1 MKSITLESPS
11 SPQVGSNN
19 FELLRVK
26 DLTVSITGTKII
38 DSISFSLT
46 RGETLGV
53 VGANGSGK
61 TTLIRSIA
69 GLLKPDVGTIRVQGV
84 DGSDLGHR
92 DRARIISYMPQ
103 QVQSHPFTAFEA
115 VLMGRYPHLGRLQ
128 LEGVEDREIA
138 FSAMRRTGTESFAD
152 RRLDTLSGGERQR
165 VVMARVLA
173 QQPQILLMDEPTAS
187 LDLEFQILA
196 MDLINDEVAKR
207 NSGAIVI
214 LHDLSLAARFCDRI
228 LLMQNGELTAKG
240 TPWEVLTPENL
251 RAAFNIEGLVEPD
264 PVTGMP
270 HVLVLGSE
278 KSGSKKSVGFGR
290 TVHLVCGAGSGRQL
304 MHQLKVAG
312 YAVTAGVLGTGDSDR
327 EAAERLGVK
336 YVSAPSFSP
345 ISESQHSEH
354 IELINRADHVV
365 LCPMAVGMN
374 NLLNIHAAAEGSSL
388 FVIESPDGKVS
399 DYTGGKALELRRSM
413 VERAGSISEASLL
426 FELARHALE

>member
-11 SPQVGSNN
+11 FPQVGSNN

-290 TVHLVCGAGSGRQL
+290 TVHMVCGAGSGRQL

>member
-290 TVHLVCGAGSGRQL
+290 TVHMVCGAGSGRQL

>member
-1 MKSITLESPS
+1 MKSITLESSS

-290 TVHLVCGAGSGRQL
+290 TVHMVCGAGSGRQL

>member
-69 GLLKPDVGTIRVQGV
+69 GLLKPDAGTIRVQGV

-290 TVHLVCGAGSGRQL
+290 TVHMVCGAGSGRQL

>member
-1 MKSITLESPS
+1 MKSISLESSLLP
-11 SPQVGSNN
+11 PMGSNN
-19 FELLRVK
+19 FGLLRVK
-26 DLTVSITGTKII
+26 DLAVSIASTKII
-38 DSISFSLT
+38 ESISFSLK
-46 RGETLGV
+46 RGEILGV

-69 GLLKPDVGTIRVQGV
+69 GLLEPDSGTVSVDGV
-84 DGSDLGHR
+84 DASALGHS
-92 DRARIISYMPQ
+92 DRAQIISYMPQ
-103 QVQSHPFTAFEA
+103 QVESHPFTAFEA
-115 VLMGRYPHLGRLQ
+115 VLMGRYPYLGRLE
-128 LEGVEDREIA
+128 LEGVADREIA

-173 QQPQILLMDEPTAS
+173 QQPQVLLMDEPTAS
-187 LDLEFQILA
+187 LDLEHQILT
-196 MDLINDEVAKR
+196 MDLINEEVAKR
-207 NSGAIVI
+207 DSGAIVI
-214 LHDLSLAARFCDRI
+214 LHDLSLAARFCDRL
-228 LLMQNGELTAKG
+228 LLMQNGELTANG

-251 RAAFNIEGLVEPD
+251 RIAFNIEGLVEPD

-270 HVLVLGSE
+270 HVLVLGSQN
-278 KSGSKKSVGFGR
+278 SGSKKSVGFGR

-312 YAVTAGVLGTGDSDR
+312 YTVTAGVLGTGDSDR

-336 YVSAPSFSP
+336 YVSASSFSP
-345 ISESQHSEH
+345 ITESQHSEH
-354 IELINRADHVV
+354 IGLINRADHVV

-388 FVIESPDGKVS
+388 LVIESADGEVS

-413 VERAGSISEASLL
+413 IERNGSISESSLL
-426 FELARHALE
+426 FELARHTVE

>member
-1 MKSITLESPS
+1 MKSISLESPLL
-11 SPQVGSNN
+11 PPMGSNN
-19 FELLRVK
+19 FGLLWVK
-26 DLTVSITGTKII
+26 DLAVSIARTKII
-38 DSISFSLT
+38 ESISFSLK
-46 RGETLGV
+46 RGEILGV

-69 GLLKPDVGTIRVQGV
+69 GLLKPDSGTVSVDGV
-84 DGSDLGHR
+84 DASDLGHS
-92 DRARIISYMPQ
+92 DRAQIISYMPQ
-103 QVQSHPFTAFEA
+103 QVESHPFTAFEA
-115 VLMGRYPHLGRLQ
+115 VLMGRYPHLGRLE
-128 LEGVEDREIA
+128 LEGVADREIA
-138 FSAMRRTGTESFAD
+138 FSAMRRTGTESFVD

-187 LDLEFQILA
+187 LDLEHQIMT
-196 MDLINDEVAKR
+196 MDLINEEVAKR
-207 NSGAIVI
+207 DSGAIVI
-214 LHDLSLAARFCDRI
+214 LHDLSLAARFCDRL
-228 LLMQNGELTAKG
+228 LLMQNGELTANG

-251 RAAFNIEGLVEPD
+251 RIAFNIEGLVEPD

-270 HVLVLGSE
+270 HILVLGSQNF
-278 KSGSKKSVGFGR
+278 GSKKSIGVGR

-312 YAVTAGVLGTGDSDR
+312 YTVTAGVLGTGDSDR

-336 YVSAPSFSP
+336 YVSASSFSP
-345 ISESQHSEH
+345 ITESQHSEH
-354 IELINRADHVV
+354 IGLINRADHVV

-388 FVIESPDGKVS
+388 LVIESADGEVS

-413 VERAGSISEASLL
+413 IERNGSISESSLL
-426 FELARHALE
+426 FELARHTVE